1 MSKIRHLYTSPGHN
15 YVGHH
20 GKEPGEYA
28 IEEQE
33 SLELVAGKG
42 IVGDRYFDWKEDY
55 KGQITFFDQAFVE
68 AVRDKISQPELPAT
82 TFRRNVIIEGVDLNA
97 LIGKTFSIG
106 DAEFTGVEEC
116 RPCYW
121 MDRATGED
129 SVEEFLQGRGGL
141 RCRILTD
148 AVLTT
153 GECEVEG
160 IC

>member
-1 MSKIRHLYTSPGHN
+1 MLSIRHLFTSPGHN

-20 GKEPGEYA
+20 GKEPGEHPF
-28 IEEQE
+28 EEHE

-42 IVGDRYFDWKEDY
+42 ITGDRYFDWKEDY
-55 KGQITFFDQAFVE
+55 KGQITFFDQAVVQ
-68 AVRDKISQPELPAT
+68 AVRDKISQPELPSY
-82 TFRRNVIIEGVDLNA
+82 TFRRNVIIEGLDLNT

-106 DAEFTGVEEC
+106 DAQFEGVEEC

-121 MDRATGED
+121 MDYATGEE

-148 AVLTT
+148 STLTT
-153 GECEVEG
+153 GECEITV
-160 IC
+160 